1 MKNMKKN
8 SMPKPEIEVLE
19 IKKGEDIIRT
29 SNALLSSM
37 TDGGADTATGY
48 KTYSLF
54 NY

>member
-1 MKNMKKN
+1 MENIKKK
-8 SMPKPEIEVLE
+8 SMPKPTIEVIE
-19 IKKGEDIIRT
+19 MKKGEDIIRT

-48 KTYSLF
+48 KSYSLF

>member
-1 MKNMKKN
+1 MENIKKK
-8 SMPKPEIEVLE
+8 SMPKPEIEVIELG
-19 IKKGEDIIRT
+19 KGEDVIRT

-48 KTYSLF
+48 KSYSLF